1 MKCTCMLLHF
11 MQVNI
16 HDDKNILNMPLIKDR
31 KSNNKLFNSKITSL
45 QITNIARYLKARQN
59 TKMQKDM
66 QIR

>member
-1 MKCTCMLLHF
+1 MLLHF

-16 HDDKNILNMPLIKDR
+16 HDDKNILNMPLIKDG
-31 KSNNKLFNSKITSL
+31 KSNNKLFNHK
-45 QITNIARYLKARQN
+45 ITNIARYLNARQN